1 MSHPG
6 MASSPS
12 QARSRRS
19 YPSLNRISLAPL
31 TPHYPIDD
39 NDNEL
44 CEDSQ
49 DYFTPR
55 NEAIDATTRTSY
67 LSSYSVPGTP
77 GVLSRAPSRSGSRA
91 RHHTRSKSSTPIHF
105 SDPNLQEQNVNQP
118 LHHQSRDGASGNAS
132 TSFDASRRI
141 RRSTAHRRQLSEA
154 RDPEWMLRA
163 GAALASSAREEKG
176 QSWLAKRES
185 STSLVSEAGRYEVDA
200 ISQALRTG
208 IPWRSKSGRS
218 TPAAAH
224 SRSRAASRRNSRP
237 DLSLTGLEMSTSSPT
252 SKRSSVYIASVP
264 RTPSHVASEDARSS
278 TSLLPDF
285 IDEHVR
291 AEMRDTIQRH
301 VDGDYD
307 STTSYDSWN
316 SEQDEEEM
324 DERELQHLTSERG
337 FGLGS
342 WIDRL
347 VEWTLFGIDDWP
359 LSSTTDAVAEPPAAD
374 LHADHGN
381 NQPPH
386 ELCEKI
392 DDETRSQVS
401 DINSDILPTERA
413 GDRGG
418 WEDAGWFFRT
428 IKQAFIST

>member
-1 MSHPG
+1 
-6 MASSPS
+6 MASSAS

-39 NDNEL
+39 DDNEPGK
-44 CEDSQ
+44 DPQ

-55 NEAIDATTRTSY
+55 NDAVDIPTRTSY

-105 SDPNLQEQNVNQP
+105 SDSNLQEQNVNQP
-118 LHHQSRDGASGNAS
+118 LHHQSRDSASGNVS
-132 TSFDASRRI
+132 TSFDASRRT
-141 RRSTAHRRQLSEA
+141 RHSTAHRHQLSEV

-163 GAALASSAREEKG
+163 GAALASTAREEKG

-200 ISQALRTG
+200 ISHALRTG
-208 IPWRSKSGRS
+208 ISRRSKSGRS

-237 DLSLTGLEMSTSSPT
+237 DLSMTGLEMSTPSPT
-252 SKRSSVYIASVP
+252 SKRSSVHIASAP
-264 RTPSHVASEDARSS
+264 RTPSHVPSEDARST

-291 AEMRDTIQRH
+291 AEMRDTIQQH
-301 VDGDYD
+301 VVDDYD
-307 STTSYDSWN
+307 SATSYDS
-316 SEQDEEEM
+316 EEREEDM
-324 DERELQHLTSERG
+324 DERELQRLTRERG
-337 FGLGS
+337 FGLGN

-347 VEWTLFGIDDWP
+347 VEWTLFGVDDWP
-359 LSSTTDAVAEPPAAD
+359 LFTTSDATTEPQGAE
-374 LHADHGN
+374 LHADQEN
-381 NQPPH
+381 NRGSH
-386 ELCEKI
+386 ELSDKD
-392 DDETRSQVS
+392 DDETRSQIS
-401 DINSDILPTERA
+401 DTNSDIPRLERA
-413 GDRGG
+413 GDHGG

-428 IKQAFIST
+428 LKQALTST